1 MMSANSWPPYG
12 KSAMRQ
18 SREPIRAVVDS
29 NVFVSGLILQRG
41 KPFELLNA
49 WRRQAFVLHM
59 ADEQREELRD
69 VLSRRELI
77 EAYQVTQ
84 EDRDRRFSLLDNDD
98 VHILAAALGGKA
110 DYLVT
115 GDRKAFASAG
125 WKTGAWRAPNCHRH
139 RVPAC
144 PGGTSGRFVAS
155 SQPKR
160 NLPASNSP
168 PLD

>member
-69 VLSRRELI
+69 VLSRPELI

-84 EDRDRRFSLLDNDD
+84 EDKDRLFSLLDTDD
-98 VHILAAALGGKA
+98 VHILAAAFGGKA

-115 GDRKAFASAG
+115 GDRKHLLPLAG
-125 WKTGAWRAPNCHRH
+125 RPELGALQIVTVTEFLLVLAEQ
-139 RVPAC
+139 AA
-144 PGGTSGRFVAS
+144 G
-155 SQPKR
+155 
-160 NLPASNSP
+160 L
-168 PLD
+168 

>member
-1 MMSANSWPPYG
+1 
-12 KSAMRQ
+12 MRQ

-84 EDRDRRFSLLDNDD
+84 EDKDRLFSLLDTDD
-98 VHILAAALGGKA
+98 VHILAAAFGGKA

-115 GDRKAFASAG
+115 GDRKHLLPLAG
-125 WKTGAWRAPNCHRH
+125 RPELGALQIVTVTEFLLVLAEQ
-139 RVPAC
+139 AA
-144 PGGTSGRFVAS
+144 G
-155 SQPKR
+155 
-160 NLPASNSP
+160 L
-168 PLD
+168 

>member
-69 VLSRRELI
+69 VLWRPELI

-84 EDRDRRFSLLDNDD
+84 EDRDRLILLLETDTEPVALQYPLPIAVADTDD
-98 VHILAAALGGKA
+98 VHILAGAIGGKA

-115 GDRKAFASAG
+115 GDRKHLLPLAG
-125 WKTGAWRAPNCHRH
+125 RPELGALQIVTVTEFLLVLAEQ
-139 RVPAC
+139 AA
-144 PGGTSGRFVAS
+144 G
-155 SQPKR
+155 
-160 NLPASNSP
+160 L
-168 PLD
+168 